1 VANACGALGRGRC
14 GRRSRIT
21 GGTCYRVVRG
31 LSPKAM
37 EEDALLLASTTTAA
51 ALSAAAV
58 DTNAAAA
65 VCDEL
70 RWGFFSIS

>member
-1 VANACGALGRGRC
+1 
-14 GRRSRIT
+14 
-21 GGTCYRVVRG
+21 
-31 LSPKAM
+31 M

-58 DTNAAAA
+58 DTNAADA